1 MMKWKT
7 SQRMFNVQKRRRI
20 MSSSKKKA
28 MTAIFLVGCL
38 TAFATTAFAQSSQ
51 GGQPTQGQPGQQPN
65 ANKDQK
71 PGDTG
76 SSLEI
81 PTNQPPVNAEEDAA
95 AKAFQA
101 MPNTELPK
109 KIAAGEDFLKK
120 YPESRYRPM
129 IYSALVFEYIQ
140 TNNLDKAFDIGDKEV
155 ALKPDDAQT
164 MAVLSQTIPRAMNA
178 STQEP
183 QKRLA
188 KAETYAKR
196 AIEITPTLPKPEG
209 MPDQNF
215 VTAKNETLTM
225 AHSGLGLV
233 YLREGKYN
241 DAIPELE
248 QSLKIDP
255 NPAPDP
261 VNLYLLGMANVK
273 ASHFDEAAIAFNKCA
288 ALPGSLQNT
297 CKNGAEEA
305 KKQGATQLS
314 APK

>member
-1 MMKWKT
+1 
-7 SQRMFNVQKRRRI
+7 
-20 MSSSKKKA
+20 MSGNKKNA
-28 MTAIFLVGCL
+28 MAAIFLAGWL
-38 TAFATTAFAQSSQ
+38 TAFAATAFAQSSSQ
-51 GGQPTQGQPGQQPN
+51 SGQQSQGQPVQQPN

-71 PGDTG
+71 PADSG
-76 SSLEI
+76 SSLAI

-101 MPNTELPK
+101 MPNTDLPK

-120 YPESRYRPM
+120 YPDSRYRSV
-129 IYSALVFEYIQ
+129 IYSALVFDYIQ
-140 TNNLDKAFDIGDKEV
+140 TNNSDKAFEIGDKEV
-155 ALKPDDAQT
+155 ALKPDDVQT
-164 MAVLSQTIPRAMNA
+164 MAVLSQTMTRAMGVN
-178 STQEP
+178 TPEP
-183 QKRLA
+183 EKRLA

-215 VTAKNETLTM
+215 VAAKNETLTM

-233 YLREGKYN
+233 YLRRGKFN

-273 ASHFDEAAIAFNKCA
+273 ASHFDDAAIAFNKCA
-288 ALPGSLQNT
+288 AIAGSLQNT
-297 CKNGAEEA
+297 CKNGADEA
-305 KKQGATQLS
+305 KKQGSTQLS

>member
-1 MMKWKT
+1 
-7 SQRMFNVQKRRRI
+7 

-76 SSLEI
+76 SALEI

-101 MPNTELPK
+101 MPNTDLPK

-273 ASHFDEAAIAFNKCA
+273 TSHFDEAAIAFNKCA

>member
-1 MMKWKT
+1 M
-7 SQRMFNVQKRRRI
+7 SGNKRN
-20 MSSSKKKA
+20 A
-28 MTAIFLVGCL
+28 MAAIFLAGCL
-38 TAFATTAFAQSSQ
+38 TAFATTAFAQSSSQ
-51 GGQPTQGQPGQQPN
+51 SGQQNPGQPGQQPN

-71 PGDTG
+71 PADSG
-76 SSLEI
+76 SSLAI
-81 PTNQPPVNAEEDAA
+81 PNQPPVNAEEDAA

-101 MPNTELPK
+101 MPNSDLPK

-120 YPESRYRPM
+120 YPDSRYRSV
-129 IYSALVFEYIQ
+129 IYSALVFDYIQ
-140 TNNLDKAFDIGDKEV
+140 TNNSDKAFEIGDKEV
-155 ALKPDDAQT
+155 ALKPDDVQT
-164 MAVLSQTIPRAMNA
+164 MAVLSQTMTRAMGAN
-178 STQEP
+178 TPEP
-183 QKRLA
+183 EKRLA

-215 VTAKNETLTM
+215 VAAKNETLTM

-233 YLREGKYN
+233 YLRRGKFS

-273 ASHFDEAAIAFNKCA
+273 ASHFDDAAIAFNKCA
-288 ALPGSLQNT
+288 AIAGSLQNT
-297 CKNGAEEA
+297 CKNGADEA
-305 KKQGATQLS
+305 KKQGSTQLS

>member
-1 MMKWKT
+1 
-7 SQRMFNVQKRRRI
+7 
-20 MSSSKKKA
+20 MSGNKKNA
-28 MTAIFLVGCL
+28 MAAIFLAGCL
-38 TAFATTAFAQSSQ
+38 TAFATTAFAQSSSQ
-51 GGQPTQGQPGQQPN
+51 SGQPNQGQPGQQPN
-65 ANKDQK
+65 ANKEQK
-71 PGDTG
+71 PADSG
-76 SSLEI
+76 SSLAI

-101 MPNTELPK
+101 MPNTDLPK

-120 YPESRYRPM
+120 YPDSRYRSV
-129 IYSALVFEYIQ
+129 IYSALVFDYIQ
-140 TNNLDKAFDIGDKEV
+140 TNNSDKAFEIGDKEV
-155 ALKPDDAQT
+155 ALKPDDVQT
-164 MAVLSQTIPRAMNA
+164 MAVLSQTMTRAMGAN
-178 STQEP
+178 TPEP
-183 QKRLA
+183 EKRLA

-215 VTAKNETLTM
+215 VAAKNETLTM

-233 YLREGKYN
+233 YLRRGKFN

-273 ASHFDEAAIAFNKCA
+273 ASHFDDAAIAFNKCA
-288 ALPGSLQNT
+288 AIAGSLQNT
-297 CKNGAEEA
+297 CKNGADEA
-305 KKQGATQLS
+305 KKQGSTQLS

>member
-1 MMKWKT
+1 
-7 SQRMFNVQKRRRI
+7 
-20 MSSSKKKA
+20 MSGGKKNA
-28 MTAIFLVGCL
+28 MTAIFLAGCL
-38 TAFATTAFAQSSQ
+38 TFATTALAQSNQ
-51 GGQPTQGQPGQQPN
+51 GGQPNQGQSGQQQPN
-65 ANKDQK
+65 PNKDQK
-71 PGDTG
+71 PGDSG

-81 PTNQPPVNAEEDAA
+81 PTSQPPVNAEEDAA

-101 MPNTELPK
+101 MPNTDLPK

-120 YPESRYRPM
+120 YPDSRYRPI

-209 MPDQNF
+209 MPDQSF
-215 VTAKNETLTM
+215 VAAKNETLTM

-233 YLREGKYN
+233 YLRQGKYN

-288 ALPGSLQNT
+288 ALPGSLQNS

>member
-1 MMKWKT
+1 
-7 SQRMFNVQKRRRI
+7 
-20 MSSSKKKA
+20 MSGNKKNA
-28 MTAIFLVGCL
+28 MAAVFLAGCL
-38 TAFATTAFAQSSQ
+38 TAAFAQSSQ
-51 GGQPTQGQPGQQPN
+51 SGQQNQSQPGQQPN

-71 PGDTG
+71 PADSG
-76 SSLEI
+76 SSLAI

-101 MPNTELPK
+101 MPNTDLPK

-120 YPESRYRPM
+120 YPDSRYRSV
-129 IYSALVFEYIQ
+129 IYSALVFDYIQ
-140 TNNLDKAFDIGDKEV
+140 TNNSDKAFEIGDKEV
-155 ALKPDDAQT
+155 ALKPDDVQT
-164 MAVLSQTIPRAMNA
+164 MAVLSQTMTRAMGAN
-178 STQEP
+178 TPEP
-183 QKRLA
+183 ERRLA

-215 VTAKNETLTM
+215 VAAKNETLTM

-233 YLREGKYN
+233 YLRRGKFN

-248 QSLKIDP
+248 QSVKIDP

-273 ASHFDEAAIAFNKCA
+273 ASHFDDAAIAFNKCA
-288 ALPGSLQNT
+288 AIAGSLQNT
-297 CKNGAEEA
+297 CKNGADEA
-305 KKQGATQLS
+305 KKQGSTQLS

>member
-1 MMKWKT
+1 
-7 SQRMFNVQKRRRI
+7 
-20 MSSSKKKA
+20 MSGSKKNA
-28 MTAIFLVGCL
+28 MTAIFLAGCL
-38 TAFATTAFAQSSQ
+38 TAFATTAFAQSSSQ
-51 GGQPTQGQPGQQPN
+51 SGQQNQGQPGQQPN

-71 PGDTG
+71 PADSG
-76 SSLEI
+76 SSLAI

-101 MPNTELPK
+101 MPNTDLPK

-120 YPESRYRPM
+120 YPDSRYRPV

-209 MPDQNF
+209 MPDQSF
-215 VTAKNETLTM
+215 VAAKNETLTM

-233 YLREGKYN
+233 YLRQGKYN

-261 VNLYLLGMANVK
+261 VNLYLLV
-273 ASHFDEAAIAFNKCA
+273 
-288 ALPGSLQNT
+288 
-297 CKNGAEEA
+297 
-305 KKQGATQLS
+305 
-314 APK
+314 

>member
-1 MMKWKT
+1 
-7 SQRMFNVQKRRRI
+7 
-20 MSSSKKKA
+20 MSGGKKNA
-28 MTAIFLVGCL
+28 MTAIFLAGCL
-38 TAFATTAFAQSSQ
+38 TFATTALAQSNQ
-51 GGQPTQGQPGQQPN
+51 GGQPNQGQSGQQQPN
-65 ANKDQK
+65 PNKDQK

-101 MPNTELPK
+101 MPNTDLPK

-120 YPESRYRPM
+120 YPDSRYRPV

-209 MPDQNF
+209 MPDQSF
-215 VTAKNETLTM
+215 VAAKNETLTM

-233 YLREGKYN
+233 YLRQGKYN

-288 ALPGSLQNT
+288 ALPGSLQNS

>member
-1 MMKWKT
+1 
-7 SQRMFNVQKRRRI
+7 
-20 MSSSKKKA
+20 MSSGKKNA
-28 MTAIFLVGCL
+28 MTAIFLAGCL
-38 TAFATTAFAQSSQ
+38 TAFATTALAQSNQGSQ
-51 GGQPTQGQPGQQPN
+51 PNQGQSGQQQPN
-65 ANKDQK
+65 SNKDQK

-81 PTNQPPVNAEEDAA
+81 PSNQPPVNAEEDAA

-101 MPNTELPK
+101 MPNTDLPK

-120 YPESRYRPM
+120 YPDSRYRPV

-209 MPDQNF
+209 MPDQSF
-215 VTAKNETLTM
+215 VAAKNETLTM

-233 YLREGKYN
+233 YLRQGKYN

-288 ALPGSLQNT
+288 ALPGSLQNS

>member
-1 MMKWKT
+1 M
-7 SQRMFNVQKRRRI
+7 SGNKRN
-20 MSSSKKKA
+20 A
-28 MTAIFLVGCL
+28 MAAIFLAGCL
-38 TAFATTAFAQSSQ
+38 TAFATTAFAQSSSQ
-51 GGQPTQGQPGQQPN
+51 SGQQNPGQPGQQPN

-71 PGDTG
+71 PADSG
-76 SSLEI
+76 SSLAI
-81 PTNQPPVNAEEDAA
+81 PNQPPVNAEEDAA

-101 MPNTELPK
+101 MPNTDLPK

-120 YPESRYRPM
+120 YPDSRYRSV
-129 IYSALVFEYIQ
+129 IYSALVFDYIQ
-140 TNNLDKAFDIGDKEV
+140 TNNSDKAFEIGDKEV
-155 ALKPDDAQT
+155 ALKPDDVQT
-164 MAVLSQTIPRAMNA
+164 MAVLSQTMTRAMGAN
-178 STQEP
+178 TPEP
-183 QKRLA
+183 EKRLA

-215 VTAKNETLTM
+215 VAAKNETLTM

-233 YLREGKYN
+233 YLRRGKFS

-273 ASHFDEAAIAFNKCA
+273 ASHFDDAAIAFNKCA
-288 ALPGSLQNT
+288 AIAGSLQNT
-297 CKNGAEEA
+297 CKNGADEA
-305 KKQGATQLS
+305 KKQGSTQLS

>member
-1 MMKWKT
+1 
-7 SQRMFNVQKRRRI
+7 
-20 MSSSKKKA
+20 MSGNKKNA
-28 MTAIFLVGCL
+28 MAAIFLAGCL
-38 TAFATTAFAQSSQ
+38 TAFATTAFAQSSSQ
-51 GGQPTQGQPGQQPN
+51 SGQQNQGQPGQQPN

-71 PGDTG
+71 PADSG
-76 SSLEI
+76 SSLAI

-101 MPNTELPK
+101 MPNTDLPK

-120 YPESRYRPM
+120 YPDSRYRSV
-129 IYSALVFEYIQ
+129 IYSALVFDYIQ
-140 TNNLDKAFDIGDKEV
+140 TNNSDKAFEIGDKEV
-155 ALKPDDAQT
+155 ALKPDDVQT
-164 MAVLSQTIPRAMNA
+164 MAVLSQTLTRAMGAN
-178 STQEP
+178 TPEP
-183 QKRLA
+183 EKRLA

-215 VTAKNETLTM
+215 VAAKNETLTM

-233 YLREGKYN
+233 YLRRGKFN

-273 ASHFDEAAIAFNKCA
+273 ASHFDDAAIAFNKCA
-288 ALPGSLQNT
+288 AIAGSLQNT
-297 CKNGAEEA
+297 CKNGADEA
-305 KKQGATQLS
+305 KKQGSTQLS

>member
-1 MMKWKT
+1 
-7 SQRMFNVQKRRRI
+7 
-20 MSSSKKKA
+20 MSGGKKNA
-28 MTAIFLVGCL
+28 MTAIFLAGCL
-38 TAFATTAFAQSSQ
+38 TFATTALAQSNQ
-51 GGQPTQGQPGQQPN
+51 GGQPNQGQSGQQQPN
-65 ANKDQK
+65 PNKDQK
-71 PGDTG
+71 PGDSG

-81 PTNQPPVNAEEDAA
+81 PTSQPPVNAEEDAA

-101 MPNTELPK
+101 MPNTDLPK

-120 YPESRYRPM
+120 YPDSRYRPV

-209 MPDQNF
+209 MPDQSF
-215 VTAKNETLTM
+215 VAAKNETLTM

-233 YLREGKYN
+233 YLRQGKYN

-288 ALPGSLQNT
+288 ALPGSLQNS

>member
-1 MMKWKT
+1 
-7 SQRMFNVQKRRRI
+7 
-20 MSSSKKKA
+20 MSGNKKNA
-28 MTAIFLVGCL
+28 MAAVFLAGCL
-38 TAFATTAFAQSSQ
+38 TAAFAQSSQ
-51 GGQPTQGQPGQQPN
+51 SGQQNQSQPGQQPN

-71 PGDTG
+71 PADSG
-76 SSLEI
+76 SSLAI

-101 MPNTELPK
+101 MPNTDLPK

-120 YPESRYRPM
+120 YPDSRYRSV
-129 IYSALVFEYIQ
+129 IYSALVFDYIQ
-140 TNNLDKAFDIGDKEV
+140 TNNSDKAFEIGDKEV
-155 ALKPDDAQT
+155 ALKPDDVQT
-164 MAVLSQTIPRAMNA
+164 MAVLSQTLTRAMGAN
-178 STQEP
+178 TPEP
-183 QKRLA
+183 EKRLA

-215 VTAKNETLTM
+215 VAAKNETLTM

-233 YLREGKYN
+233 YLRRGKFN

-273 ASHFDEAAIAFNKCA
+273 ASHFDDAAIAFNKCA
-288 ALPGSLQNT
+288 AIAGSLQNT
-297 CKNGAEEA
+297 CKNGADEA
-305 KKQGATQLS
+305 KKQGSTQLS

>member
-1 MMKWKT
+1 
-7 SQRMFNVQKRRRI
+7 
-20 MSSSKKKA
+20 MSSGKKNA
-28 MTAIFLVGCL
+28 MTAIFLAGCL
-38 TAFATTAFAQSSQ
+38 TFATTALAQSNQ
-51 GGQPTQGQPGQQPN
+51 GGQPNQGQSGQQQPN
-65 ANKDQK
+65 PNKDQK
-71 PGDTG
+71 PGDSG

-81 PTNQPPVNAEEDAA
+81 PTSQPPVNAEEDAA

-101 MPNTELPK
+101 MPNTDLPK

-120 YPESRYRPM
+120 YPDSRYRPV

-209 MPDQNF
+209 MPDQSF
-215 VTAKNETLTM
+215 VAAKNETLTM

-233 YLREGKYN
+233 YLRQGKYN

-288 ALPGSLQNT
+288 ALPGSLQNS